1 MASIGLNWPQ
11 RHFSYLDRLSPITIL
26 AQQAL
31 CSKPESTKSVQRKAK
46 RKCQKETSLKSRL
59 IATKIDHDSS
69 SASSASLSGLTISLS
84 SLSGLTISFSSCA
97 PLTFRNGDHCIS
109 LRRRWSLSA
118 WEDDDHYNQK
128 KIIMLT
134 AQKPAFS
141 SSSLLFSMTS
151 GSAWAVSSI
160 YTSDYDLSFEPIHY
174 N

>member
-1 MASIGLNWPQ
+1 MTSIGLNWPQ
-11 RHFSYLDRLSPITIL
+11 CHFSYLDRLSPITIL
-26 AQQAL
+26 AQQAK

-59 IATKIDHDSS
+59 IPTKIDHDLS
-69 SASSASLSGLTISLS
+69 SASSS
-84 SLSGLTISFSSCA
+84 SLSGLTISFNSCA
-97 PLTFRNGDHCIS
+97 PRTFRNGDHCMS
-109 LRRRWSLSA
+109 LRRRRSLSA
-118 WEDDDHYNQK
+118 WEDDDHYNKK
-128 KIIMLT
+128 KITMLT